1 MMPRSLKSG
10 VKVRGILI
18 DITGVL
24 YESGQVGAI
33 PGSLEA
39 FEKLKE
45 SKIPFKFVT
54 NETQNTRQ
62 GLVHKLRSYGFNK
75 LEVDDVHAPSPAVK
89 DYLLKNNLRPH
100 LLIHE
105 G

>member
-1 MMPRSLKSG
+1 MPRALKSG
-10 VKVRGILI
+10 VKIRGVLI

-33 PGSLEA
+33 PGSLEG

-62 GLVHKLRSYGFNK
+62 GLVDKLRSYGFK
-75 LEVDDVHAPSPAVK
+75 ELETDDVHAPSPVVK
-89 DYLLKNNLRPH
+89 DYLLKNGLRPH
-100 LLIHE
+100 LLIHQ